1 MPGTRR
7 RVRRPDGN
15 PGYPVRSARISDDVW
30 DKAQRRATYEG
41 VTMSQVIHEFVDGYG
56 SRLVDLPTVEVKFTK
71 PKPAEVPTA

>member
-1 MPGTRR
+1 MTGTRR
-7 RVRRPDGN
+7 RIRRPDGN

-56 SRLVDLPTVEVKFTK
+56 SNLVDLPKVEVTFAK
-71 PKPAEVPTA
+71 PRTAAVPPA